1 MQLNK
6 HQFIDLVKFFR
17 NQKLIFYYNQ
27 SIDYNFSALVE
38 LYSKAYRSIST
49 SPDGNCLF
57 NAVSINL
64 FGNEIHSFNIK
75 LVSAFILFEYE
86 HFFRFYLERF
96 GFHFNFESLIL
107 NTIKFGVWGS
117 TIHYLAFS
125 LLLCRPIYSFELS
138 QSIVANPCNFLVS
151 PIVFF
156 FQNSHFVAGLRMNSV
171 AQVTIP
177 RTNLTRFVPNDLLPL
192 FLNY

>member
-1 MQLNK
+1 MVFCFN
-6 HQFIDLVKFFR
+6 
-17 NQKLIFYYNQ
+17 IFYNSIIFYNLRLK
-27 SIDYNFSALVE
+27 SEREFSLCG
-38 LYSKAYRSIST
+38 SSFISYFIH
-49 SPDGNCLF
+49 L
-57 NAVSINL
+57 I
-64 FGNEIHSFNIK
+64 NEIHSFNIK
-75 LVSAFILFEYE
+75 FVSAFILFESE

-96 GFHFNFESLIL
+96 GFNFNFETLIL